1 MSFTVADRTGT
12 VRTFGD
18 LAAAENA
25 ARSWQTPPSAATNNI
40 AGPMPA
46 IYDEAGNIVNGG
58 VAYTAGGGT
67 TSYDLPLVS
76 DGGGNGGGGG
86 GGGGGATTTTGTG
99 EAITSSL
106 ASQYLKFL
114 QSRTYG
120 TGLEGQGTAGFGQ
133 LTPSARSQV
142 AGRFQ
147 PRRTEFN
154 LFGPGRGITTDEE
167 TDEVFAP
174 MGTFGDFLRARPTG
188 GSAGGY
194 RTQGDINARVQNLRR
209 LLADP
214 TGGVGQSGFT
224 AEQGATM
231 RGLFADDPTRQ
242 MNAAMLGAGRGVN
255 PYFRDA
261 MRQGAESN
269 YANFRANN
277 PGVSWLDYA
286 NQVGLLGTPIEG
298 PMYTAPQIGDESFT

>member
-1 MSFTVADRTGT
+1 
-12 VRTFGD
+12 
-18 LAAAENA
+18 
-25 ARSWQTPPSAATNNI
+25 
-40 AGPMPA
+40 MPA
-46 IYDEAGNIVNGG
+46 KYRIR
-58 VAYTAGGGT
+58 AGGQVQDFDTWGEADT
-67 TSYDLPLVS
+67 FR
-76 DGGGNGGGGG
+76 GGAGFDIFHVNPDTGEETVVTGEVLDGGG
-86 GGGGGATTTTGTG
+86 GGGGGAGATTTGTG

-106 ASQYLKFL
+106 ADQYLKFL

-120 TGLEGQGTAGFGQ
+120 TGLTRQGTAGFGQ
-133 LTPSARSQV
+133 LTPTARSQV

-174 MGTFGDFLRARPTG
+174 MGTFGEFLGARSTAGTG
-188 GSAGGY
+188 GGY

-224 AEQGATM
+224 ANQGMMM

-242 MNAAMLGAGRGVN
+242 MNAALLGAGRGVS

-261 MRQGAESN
+261 MRQGAEAN

-286 NQVGLLGTPIEG
+286 NQVGLLGTPVVG
-298 PMYTAPQIGDESFT
+298 SMYDPSLV